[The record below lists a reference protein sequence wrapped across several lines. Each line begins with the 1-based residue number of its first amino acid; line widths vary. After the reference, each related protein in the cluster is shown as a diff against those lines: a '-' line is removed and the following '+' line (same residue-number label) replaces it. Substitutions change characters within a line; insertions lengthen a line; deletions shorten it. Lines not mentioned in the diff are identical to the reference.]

1 MNRIIHEQTRLRI
14 LASLAGEL
22 AEISFPELRDRLG
35 MTAGNLSVQL
45 KTLEEAG
52 YVATRKSFVAN
63 KPRTDVAI
71 TDTGRQALTEYL
83 EEIEE
88 MLSSLRKGDRGDA

>member
-1 MNRIIHEQTRLRI
+1 MNKIIHEQTRLKI
-14 LASLAGEL
+14 LASLAGDVGES
-22 AEISFPELRDRLG
+22 SFPDLRDRLG

-63 KPRTDVAI
+63 KPRTDVSI
-71 TDTGRQALTEYL
+71 TDAGRRALTEYL
-83 EEIEE
+83 EEIER
-88 MLSSLRKGDRGDA
+88 MLASLRKGD

>member
-1 MNRIIHEQTRLRI
+1 MNKIIHEQTRLKI
-14 LASLAGEL
+14 LASLAGDI
-22 AEISFPELRDRLG
+22 AESSFPDLRDRLG

-63 KPRTDVAI
+63 KPRTDVLI
-71 TDTGRQALTEYL
+71 TDAGRRALTEYL
-83 EEIEE
+83 EEIER
-88 MLSSLRKGDRGDA
+88 MLASLRNND